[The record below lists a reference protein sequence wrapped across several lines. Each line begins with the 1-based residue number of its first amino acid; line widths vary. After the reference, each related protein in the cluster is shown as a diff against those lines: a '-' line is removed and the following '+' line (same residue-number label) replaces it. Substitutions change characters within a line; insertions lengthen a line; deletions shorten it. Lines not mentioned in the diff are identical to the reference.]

1 MRPSL
6 QSDAFIG
13 GTYMDA
19 KSIIS
24 NVCAWA
30 GLVFSS
36 MITQETLNLVLTILS
51 ILSIILSLVLTFL
64 KWLKE
69 ARKDGHISADELED
83 LTHQM
88 KEKVDDAKEDLKDG
102 SKDDKDSI

>member
-1 MRPSL
+1 
-6 QSDAFIG
+6 
-13 GTYMDA
+13 MDS

-24 NVCAWA
+24 NLFAWV

-51 ILSIILSLVLTFL
+51 IVSIILSLVLTFI
-64 KWLKE
+64 KWFKE
-69 ARKDGHISADELED
+69 ARKDGHISTDELED

-88 KEKVDDAKEDLKDG
+88 KEKVDEAKEDMKNG
-102 SKDDKDSI
+102 SEDNKDSM

>member
-1 MRPSL
+1 
-6 QSDAFIG
+6 
-13 GTYMDA
+13 MDA
-19 KSIIS
+19 KSIVS
-24 NVCAWA
+24 NLCAWA

-88 KEKVDDAKEDLKDG
+88 KEKVNEAKEDLKDG
-102 SKDDKDSI
+102 SEDNKDSM

>member
-1 MRPSL
+1 
-6 QSDAFIG
+6 
-13 GTYMDA
+13 MDA

>member
-1 MRPSL
+1 
-6 QSDAFIG
+6 
-13 GTYMDA
+13 MDA
-19 KSIIS
+19 KTIVS
-24 NVCAWA
+24 NLCAWC

-83 LTHQM
+83 LTHKM

-102 SKDDKDSI
+102 SEDNKDSM

>member
-1 MRPSL
+1 
-6 QSDAFIG
+6 
-13 GTYMDA
+13 MDV
-19 KSIIS
+19 KSIVS
-24 NVCAWA
+24 NLCAWA

-51 ILSIILSLVLTFL
+51 IVSIILSLVLTFL

-69 ARKDGHISADELED
+69 ARKDGHISADEIED

-88 KEKVDDAKEDLKDG
+88 KDKVDEAKEDIKDG
-102 SKDDKDSI
+102 SKDDKTSM

>member
-1 MRPSL
+1 
-6 QSDAFIG
+6 
-13 GTYMDA
+13 MDA

-36 MITQETLNLVLTILS
+36 MITQETLNIVLTILS

-102 SKDDKDSI
+102 SEDNKDSI

>member
-1 MRPSL
+1 
-6 QSDAFIG
+6 
-13 GTYMDA
+13 MDA
-19 KSIIS
+19 KSIVS
-24 NVCAWA
+24 NLCAWA

-51 ILSIILSLVLTFL
+51 IVSIILSLVLTFL

-69 ARKDGHISADELED
+69 ARKDGHISADEIED

-88 KEKVDDAKEDLKDG
+88 KDKVDEAKEDIKDG
-102 SKDDKDSI
+102 SKDDKTSM

>member
-1 MRPSL
+1 
-6 QSDAFIG
+6 
-13 GTYMDA
+13 MDA
-19 KSIIS
+19 KTIVS
-24 NVCAWA
+24 NMCAWA

-69 ARKDGHISADELED
+69 ARKDGHISADEIED
-83 LTHQM
+83 LTNQM
-88 KEKVDDAKEDLKDG
+88 KEKVDDAKEDLKNGGEDN
-102 SKDDKDSI
+102 KDSM